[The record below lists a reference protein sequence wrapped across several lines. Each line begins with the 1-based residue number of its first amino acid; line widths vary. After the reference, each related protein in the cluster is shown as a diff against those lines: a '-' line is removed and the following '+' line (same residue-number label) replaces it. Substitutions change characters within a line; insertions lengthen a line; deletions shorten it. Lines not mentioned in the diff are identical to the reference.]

1 MTSRKPTFRPG
12 LRDQQR
18 AIKATM
24 EGMAR
29 LHGVTLPDG
38 ALSDVKDKI
47 ARGPRTVK
55 DTKPES
61 EVQSES
67 IDYLVRHPAVALV
80 IRVNSGAVHTQ
91 GGGFVQFHHVY
102 MPHRFRTAGKIERVK
117 MRVSDLWCVLTDGKI
132 CVIECKRGDWV
143 KPCNEREIE
152 QQNFIT
158 HICNNGGIGFFANSV
173 DVVRKNLILNGY

>member
-1 MTSRKPTFRPG
+1 MKKPAFRPG

-24 EGMAR
+24 KGMAR
-29 LHGVTLPDG
+29 LYGKELPEG
-38 ALSDVKDKI
+38 ALSDVKPKQQ
-47 ARGPRTVK
+47 RQKTVS
-55 DTKPES
+55 TAQPES
-61 EVQSES
+61 EVQSTC
-67 IDYLVRHPAVALV
+67 IDYLIRHPAVALV

-102 MPHRFRTAGKIERVK
+102 VPRRFKSSPIERVK

-158 HICNNGGIGFFANSV
+158 HICDNGGMGFFAASV
-173 DVVRKNLILNGY
+173 EDVRKNLILNGY